1 MLLPFGPDE
10 LENVEQPISEVKELI
25 RQYEDADQTNNE
37 LISADSPSVADT
49 SVILPQRAMTPEAL
63 KQHLINKQIKPGT
76 GLYGRRAKSAD
87 KLRQTRKVKNKLA
100 SQSRKQNRG

>member
-10 LENVEQPISEVKELI
+10 LASVEQPISKVEELI
-25 RQYEDADQTNNE
+25 RQDEE
-37 LISADSPSVADT
+37 LISADSSSVADT
-49 SVILPQRAMTPEAL
+49 SVTLPQRAMTPEAL

-76 GLYGRRAKSAD
+76 GLYGRRAKSTD
-87 KLRQTRKVKNKLA
+87 KLKQSRKVKNKLA